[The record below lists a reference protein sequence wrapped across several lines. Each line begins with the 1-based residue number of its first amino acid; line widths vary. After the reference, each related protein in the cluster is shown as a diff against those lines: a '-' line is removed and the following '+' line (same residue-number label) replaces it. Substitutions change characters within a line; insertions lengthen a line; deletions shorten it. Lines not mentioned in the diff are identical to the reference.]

1 MNSVWTN
8 SETQR
13 CMKSILCCSKCLR
26 SCTCVGYVL
35 GLRHEFFFYKIF
47 HFVSVSLFSCRIS
60 SKDTFVGNSC
70 NFSAL
75 PCLELCCRFS
85 GNVLSQLLLRYIAL
99 FFKQFLEDSN
109 HCGIPQVLLRFT
121 LLEPVLSI
129 MLHHASSSPYA
140 VVTWRRLK
148 VTRSQRGVPKS

>member
-1 MNSVWTN
+1 MNSIDKFLNAKYYEINLVLLKV
-8 SETQR
+8 S
-13 CMKSILCCSKCLR
+13 
-26 SCTCVGYVL
+26 CVGYVS
-35 GLRHEFFFYKIF
+35 GLRHDFFFLHNF
-47 HFVSVSLFSCRIS
+47 SLCFWVSLFSCRSS

-75 PCLELCCRFS
+75 PCLELCCRLS
-85 GNVLSQLLLRYIAL
+85 GNVSSQLLLRYIAL
-99 FFKQFLEDSN
+99 FFKKFLEDSN
-109 HCGIPQVLLRFT
+109 HFGIPQLLLRFT